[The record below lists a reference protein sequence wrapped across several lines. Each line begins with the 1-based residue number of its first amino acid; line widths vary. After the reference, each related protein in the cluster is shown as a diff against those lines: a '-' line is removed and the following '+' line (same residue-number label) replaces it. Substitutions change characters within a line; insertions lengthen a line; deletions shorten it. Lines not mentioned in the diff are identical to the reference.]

1 MIPLQSK
8 FKGNAA
14 LVNRFKTP
22 PFHGGMTGSTPVRGT
37 MGLTLVLTAIEVEK
51 DDASR
56 IRLEILKHLSNNKRS
71 RIIYND
77 FRRRYVFRW
86 C

>member
-37 MGLTLVLTAIEVEK
+37 KKRATVKLLFFYAYFQPPPK
-51 DDASR
+51 D
-56 IRLEILKHLSNNKRS
+56 L
-71 RIIYND
+71 
-77 FRRRYVFRW
+77 
-86 C
+86 

>member
-37 MGLTLVLTAIEVEK
+37 KKEQLKRCSFFYVLLIN
-51 DDASR
+51 SLLFH
-56 IRLEILKHLSNNKRS
+56 IS
-71 RIIYND
+71 Y
-77 FRRRYVFRW
+77 
-86 C
+86 

>member
-37 MGLTLVLTAIEVEK
+37 KKEQLLSCSFFMLNY
-51 DDASR
+51 SS
-56 IRLEILKHLSNNKRS
+56 ILINHH
-71 RIIYND
+71 
-77 FRRRYVFRW
+77 
-86 C
+86 

>member
-37 MGLTLVLTAIEVEK
+37 K
-51 DDASR
+51 
-56 IRLEILKHLSNNKRS
+56 KSNLNVALFLCFVIK
-71 RIIYND
+71 
-77 FRRRYVFRW
+77 
-86 C
+86 

>member
-8 FKGNAA
+8 FKRNAA

-37 MGLTLVLTAIEVEK
+37 KKEQLYSCSFFMLNY
-51 DDASR
+51 SS
-56 IRLEILKHLSNNKRS
+56 ILINHH
-71 RIIYND
+71 
-77 FRRRYVFRW
+77 
-86 C
+86 

>member
-37 MGLTLVLTAIEVEK
+37 KKEQLNIALFLCSK
-51 DDASR
+51 
-56 IRLEILKHLSNNKRS
+56 LKLFALNVSVNKS
-71 RIIYND
+71 ITIQ
-77 FRRRYVFRW
+77 
-86 C
+86 

>member
-37 MGLTLVLTAIEVEK
+37 K
-51 DDASR
+51 
-56 IRLEILKHLSNNKRS
+56 KRATIQLLFFIAYFHPPP
-71 RIIYND
+71 RD
-77 FRRRYVFRW
+77 L
-86 C
+86 

>member
-37 MGLTLVLTAIEVEK
+37 KKEQ
-51 DDASR
+51 
-56 IRLEILKHLSNNKRS
+56 LKRCSFFMFC
-71 RIIYND
+71 Y
-77 FRRRYVFRW
+77 
-86 C
+86 

>member
-37 MGLTLVLTAIEVEK
+37 KKEQLCSCSFLFSHDIGY
-51 DDASR
+51 S
-56 IRLEILKHLSNNKRS
+56 
-71 RIIYND
+71 
-77 FRRRYVFRW
+77 F
-86 C
+86 